1 MLIKVVYK
9 PKRGRFKAKMSHLSA
24 CHMINVTVLVKSET
38 TFDITGVRIRLF
50 QDKRIAKAPIRIL
63 PLGTINF
70 VSDVWNL
77 YRHKSHPQI
86 RAESSI

>member
-1 MLIKVVYK
+1 
-9 PKRGRFKAKMSHLSA
+9 
-24 CHMINVTVLVKSET
+24 MINVAVLVKSET

-50 QDKRIAKAPIRIL
+50 QDERIAKAPIRIL

-77 YRHKSHPQI
+77 YRQKSHPQI